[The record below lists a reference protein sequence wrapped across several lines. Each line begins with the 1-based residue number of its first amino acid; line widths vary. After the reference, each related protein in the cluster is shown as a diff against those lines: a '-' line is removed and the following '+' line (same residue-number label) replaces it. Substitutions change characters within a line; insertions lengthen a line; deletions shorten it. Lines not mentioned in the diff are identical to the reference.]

1 MNWQRNTRTPTGVV
15 RSVIAAL
22 QDVLNIRN
30 DDIFEAATGLATGGA
45 ATIDGSNFGSI
56 SLRQL
61 IGVNALLLSVP
72 AQ

>member
-1 MNWQRNTRTPTGVV
+1 MNWQRNTGRPIGVV
-15 RSVIAAL
+15 RNVIAPI
-22 QDVLNIRN
+22 QDAFNIRN
-30 DDIFEAATGLATGGA
+30 DDIFEAATGLAAGGA